1 MPNQPHKRGWSN
13 LTGDWIVATVAD
25 ALQIVCPHCD
35 AVNRVPGERLGD
47 HGTCGRCKRPLFDG
61 KPVNLHAANFEVQTL
76 KSDIPVVVDFWAPWC
91 GPCRAM
97 APQFEKAAARL
108 EPRFRFAKLNTE
120 EEQGLAARFNIRS
133 IPTLA
138 VFKAGR
144 EVGRQSGAMDAA
156 ALERWVSQ
164 QI

>member
-1 MPNQPHKRGWSN
+1 M
-13 LTGDWIVATVAD
+13 AE

-35 AVNRVPGERLGD
+35 VVNRVPEERLGD

-61 KPVNLHAANFEVQTL
+61 KPVNLSAANFEVQTL

-97 APQFEKAAARL
+97 APQFEKTAVRL
-108 EPRFRFAKLNTE
+108 EPRIRFAKLNTE

-138 VFKAGR
+138 VFKGGR

-156 ALERWVSQ
+156 SLERWIAQ
-164 QI
+164 QV